1 MLKLLVMLCIVLAT
15 LTLSPSVYALPIGLR
30 SPDGRINVKV
40 NLVGSSYGQGC
51 AAYSIEFDEQE
62 IVCESL
68 LGLILKDDGLLLSN
82 FVVVDSEKTYHNDNW
97 EPVYGERSLVTD
109 EYNQLEIVLKEDK
122 TPSRLLK
129 IEFRAYNA
137 GVAFRYLLPEQKTLR
152 NFTIAS
158 EFTQFNLPEGAMVYE
173 EHGSEGDYSRVSPR
187 DVKPNCESPLTIE
200 YAHGKVACLLEA
212 NLYDYAMMRLSALRK
227 DTDILRVVFA
237 DEVKGRTPFATPWR
251 VFILGDKPGDL
262 IENNYL
268 VLNLNQKNQI
278 KDTSW
283 IKPGKIMR
291 EVTLSTQG
299 AKTLVDFAKKH
310 NIQYIAFDSG
320 WYGPETDNKA
330 DATKVTLDPN
340 RVGKGHQGLDLQ
352 EVISYANKHDI
363 GVFVY
368 VNRRALE
375 RQLDEI
381 LPIYARWGLKG
392 IKFGFVQV
400 GTQEMTK
407 WLLDAVRKAADYQLL
422 IDIHDAYR
430 PTGFSR
436 TYPNLLTQEGVQGNE
451 HMPTATHNVTLPFVR
466 FPAGAADYT
475 ICYYDKR
482 LKTTHA
488 HQMAATVVFY
498 SPLQFLFW
506 YDRPS
511 DYRGEPEIE
520 FFEHVPTTWDDTKV
534 LCGEIG
540 SFVSIARRKGSE
552 WHVGTMTNENP
563 RTVELTLDFL
573 PPDEKYI
580 AHVYSDGPR
589 NGVKIER
596 FVVDASTVMQAELAG
611 SGGQAMRLCPAT
623 NEELG
628 IYPQYNQEH

>member
-1 MLKLLVMLCIVLAT
+1 MK
-15 LTLSPSVYALPIGLR
+15 Y
-30 SPDGRINVKV
+30 
-40 NLVGSSYGQGC
+40 
-51 AAYSIEFDEQE
+51 
-62 IVCESL
+62 
-68 LGLILKDDGLLLSN
+68 
-82 FVVVDSEKTYHNDNW
+82 
-97 EPVYGERSLVTD
+97 
-109 EYNQLEIVLKEDK
+109 
-122 TPSRLLK
+122 
-129 IEFRAYNA
+129 
-137 GVAFRYLLPEQKTLR
+137 YLY
-152 NFTIAS
+152 
-158 EFTQFNLPEGAMVYE
+158 M
-173 EHGSEGDYSRVSPR
+173 
-187 DVKPNCESPLTIE
+187 
-200 YAHGKVACLLEA
+200 
-212 NLYDYAMMRLSALRK
+212 
-227 DTDILRVVFA
+227 
-237 DEVKGRTPFATPWR
+237 
-251 VFILGDKPGDL
+251 
-262 IENNYL
+262 
-268 VLNLNQKNQI
+268 
-278 KDTSW
+278 
-283 IKPGKIMR
+283 
-291 EVTLSTQG
+291 
-299 AKTLVDFAKKH
+299 
-310 NIQYIAFDSG
+310 
-320 WYGPETDNKA
+320 
-330 DATKVTLDPN
+330 
-340 RVGKGHQGLDLQ
+340 
-352 EVISYANKHDI
+352 
-363 GVFVY
+363 
-368 VNRRALE
+368 
-375 RQLDEI
+375 
-381 LPIYARWGLKG
+381 
-392 IKFGFVQV
+392 
-400 GTQEMTK
+400 
-407 WLLDAVRKAADYQLL
+407 LDAVRKAADYQML